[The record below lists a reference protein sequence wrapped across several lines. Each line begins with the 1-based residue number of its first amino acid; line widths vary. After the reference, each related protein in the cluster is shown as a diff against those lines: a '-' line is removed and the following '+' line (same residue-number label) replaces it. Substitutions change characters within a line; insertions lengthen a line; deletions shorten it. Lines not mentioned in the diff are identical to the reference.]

1 MRRATT
7 ILLLLTLLTACGHPE
22 PADVGTSSTDES
34 TDGGPE
40 QYMLA
45 DLGNDE
51 SATETTTTSTTET
64 SSTETTGFDACVQVG
79 YYDEHGEP
87 VLCCCFMTGPH
98 DEWCPEHLAACEAM

>member
-7 ILLLLTLLTACGHPE
+7 IFLLLAACGHPE

-34 TDGGPE
+34 TDGGPQ

-51 SATETTTTSTTET
+51 STSSTTASTTTTTET
-64 SSTETTGFDACVQVG
+64 SSTDETGFDTCVQVG
-79 YYDEHGEP
+79 YYDERGEP
-87 VLCCCFMTGPH
+87 VLCCCDMTGPP
-98 DEWCPEHLAACEAM
+98 DSWCPEHLAACEAM